1 MKKEQ
6 LNKFFEKYDLHQTL
20 DLYVE
25 SQAIVNTPLEKD
37 EELEDILLDVQYKEV
52 SRDTTSDFV
61 SYHVVDKE
69 NGVYVLTNVEL
80 SEVEDFIEEI

>member
-6 LNKFFEKYDLHQTL
+6 LNTFFEKYDLHQTL

-37 EELEDILLDVQYKEV
+37 EELEDVLLDVQYKEV
-52 SRDTTSDFV
+52 SRDMTSDFV

-69 NGVYVLTNVEL
+69 SGIYILTNVDL
-80 SEVEDFIEEI
+80 SDAEDFIEEI